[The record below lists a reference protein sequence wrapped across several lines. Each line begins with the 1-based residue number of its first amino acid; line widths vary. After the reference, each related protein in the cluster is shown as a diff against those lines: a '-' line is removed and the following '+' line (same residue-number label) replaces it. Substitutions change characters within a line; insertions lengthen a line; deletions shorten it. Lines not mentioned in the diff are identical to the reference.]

1 MDQCE
6 CGLRH
11 DLVELDEIAGRT
23 RFGVTAIAAQLVA
36 EPDKALLRPS
46 PQRWSMLEYGAHV
59 RDVLLTIRDRLVI
72 GLVED
77 NPGFKSLWRDE
88 RVDLGLYRTDTSA
101 EVVKELEA
109 ASAMFLRLFAAIDP
123 ASLDREVQYGYPNP
137 TTRTLQWMGQQAV
150 HEVEHHL
157 GDIQENLALLSG

>member
-6 CGLRH
+6 CGFRH
-11 DLVELDEIAGRT
+11 ETVDLDDIPGRI

-36 EPDKALLRPS
+36 EPDRSLLRPA

-88 RVDLGLYRTDTSA
+88 RVNLGLYRTDTPA
-101 EVVKELEA
+101 AVVQELEA
-109 ASAMFLRLFAAIDP
+109 ATAMFLRLFAEIDP
-123 ASLDREVQYGYPNP
+123 ASLGRVVQYGFPDS
-137 TTRTLQWMGQQAV
+137 TTRTLEWMGQQAV

-157 GDIQENLALLSG
+157 GDIQENLAQLG